1 MTLAF
6 LPGETFIPA
15 SGQVIG
21 EREKELMHKAVDK
34 GWLTASVFNREFEDT
49 LTRWIGSKAV
59 RTVNSGSS
67 ANLVAFMALTS
78 PKLGDRA
85 IKRGDEVIS
94 VACGFPTTINP
105 IIQAGA
111 VPVFLDINTTL
122 NIATKDLES
131 AITDKTKAIFIAHTM
146 GNPFNLEE
154 IAALAKKH
162 NLWLIE
168 DCCDALGARWRNQNV
183 GTFGDLATLSFF
195 PAHHITMGEG
205 GAVIINNTKLTR
217 LVESFRDWGRDCWCE
232 PGKDNTCKQRYCQEF
247 EGLPYGYD
255 HKYVFTHVGYNL
267 KITEMQAACGVAQL
281 EKLDYFISMR
291 RGNYSY
297 LANRLS
303 NYEELWLPTV
313 YPDAHPSWFGFP
325 ITLSPDA
332 KFERQSLI
340 LYLNDHNIGTR
351 LLFAGNATKQPFL
364 KGQNYRVHG
373 TLEQT
378 DHTMHNTFW
387 MGVQPSLT
395 QHMLDYM
402 CDTIDKFMK
411 EYR

>member
-6 LPGETFIPA
+6 LPGDTFIPA

-34 GWLTASVFNREFEDT
+34 GWLTASTFNREFEDT

-111 VPVFLDINTTL
+111 VPVFLDINSTL
-122 NIATKDLES
+122 NIDTKDLES
-131 AITDKTKAIFIAHTM
+131 AVTEKTKAIFIAHTM

-395 QHMLDYM
+395 QPMLDYM

>member
-6 LPGETFIPA
+6 TPGDTFIPA

-34 GWLTASVFNREFEDT
+34 GWLTASTFNREFEDA

-85 IKRGDEVIS
+85 IKKGDEVIS

-122 NIATKDLES
+122 NIDTKHLES
-131 AITDKTKAIFIAHTM
+131 AVTDKTKAIFIAHTM

-395 QHMLDYM
+395 QPMLDYM